1 MMKILPSKRDLSNSL
16 ETDDF
21 FLWEYYGQGLLGR
34 IQAWIFRSRLN
45 ALAKS
50 LKEKQP
56 MCRTV
61 LDVGCGPMF
70 ASYPLMASN
79 IAKEY
84 IKVDVLPADKLKK
97 CRDAMRNCGA
107 ESMEAIRA
115 SADALPFR
123 SGIFDLSLSRCA

>member
-1 MMKILPSKRDLSNSL
+1 MKILPSKRDLSNSL
-16 ETDDF
+16 GTDDF

-70 ASYPLMASN
+70 ASYFLMASN
-79 IAKEY
+79 MSKEY
-84 IKVDVLPADKLKK
+84 IGVDVLPADRLKK
-97 CRDAMRNCGA
+97 YRDAMKNCGL
-107 ESMEAIRA
+107 ESVEAVRA

-123 SGIFDLSLSRCA
+123 SGIFDLSLSRRA

>member
-1 MMKILPSKRDLSNSL
+1 MKILPPKRDLSNSL
-16 ETDDF
+16 GADDF

-70 ASYPLMASN
+70 ASYSLMASN
-79 IAKEY
+79 VAKEY
-84 IKVDVLPADKLKK
+84 IGVDILSADKLKK
-97 CRDAMRNCGA
+97 YRDAMRNCGA
-107 ESMEAIRA
+107 EPIEAVRA

-123 SGIFDLSLSRCA
+123 NGTFDLVLSRRA